1 MAVMTRS
8 LKPVEIKMG
17 NKKSKKSFEKCRP
30 ITATLEHPLILDIKL
45 LQKLDMTTFTKRGL
59 VALSKFC
66 GISLITHKAGSN
78 TKLIKSIQG
87 IENKTKQMS
96 KGGNC
101 VCPFNDGCELLEKKE
116 AVECNRI
123 LAKPKFSK
131 FKPQFNFQIVEL
143 EENVKSVVSQE
154 KEESADVPC
163 KKHPNGYKNKNSR
176 QKHRKQN
183 RKSVLDDRSNEI
195 VPEPCKSCNR
205 TQHPERLHSHPK
217 LTPRVMKVTEGRLKS
232 AATTKDTRQEG
243 KKVLDKSNIR
253 GKSFGAKGLASAQ
266 NANVERSATSPT
278 SKKCSFSERS
288 ESPKKGASPLVVQ
301 ESSGNFRKKIPIQFP
316 VRQQSNV
323 EESKQTESKTTS
335 DSEKSSSP
343 HSSANEGMQYITG
356 CYICG
361 IQVSPKARMK
371 HEKECISEWRNQNS
385 LLSPENRRPEPKRP
399 DYRFTGRNAINVTH
413 LILMEDPTH
422 PKHKDVATGLSL
434 YRTNCTLKKALIFK
448 VFKAMKR
455 VAHHPRP

>member
-266 NANVERSATSPT
+266 
-278 SKKCSFSERS
+278 
-288 ESPKKGASPLVVQ
+288 VQ
-301 ESSGNFRKKIPIQFP
+301 NPNHKFKPNSML
-316 VRQQSNV
+316 
-323 EESKQTESKTTS
+323 
-335 DSEKSSSP
+335 EK
-343 HSSANEGMQYITG
+343 
-356 CYICG
+356 
-361 IQVSPKARMK
+361 
-371 HEKECISEWRNQNS
+371 
-385 LLSPENRRPEPKRP
+385 
-399 DYRFTGRNAINVTH
+399 
-413 LILMEDPTH
+413 
-422 PKHKDVATGLSL
+422 
-434 YRTNCTLKKALIFK
+434 
-448 VFKAMKR
+448 
-455 VAHHPRP
+455 